1 MGHVVLVGLMGSGK
15 TTVGAALAAAIG
27 VPFRDSDADIAR
39 ETGLT
44 ARQLAARDGIDAL
57 HEREAR
63 HLVGALAQPGTT
75 VIAAAASTLDDP
87 VCRSRLRARRRRH
100 LVVWLRASP
109 AAIAAR
115 LRPDDHR
122 PDLGADLRDVIRR
135 QATRRTSALREVA
148 DITLDATQPPA
159 TLVETI
165 LTHAD
170 AVR

>member
-1 MGHVVLVGLMGSGK
+1 VGHVVLVGLMGSGK

-27 VPFRDSDADIAR
+27 VPFRDSDADIER
-39 ETGLT
+39 DTGLT

-63 HLVGALAQPGTT
+63 HLLDALGQPGTT

-87 VCRSRLRARRRRH
+87 VCRSRLRAPRQ

-135 QATRRTSALREVA
+135 QATRRTPALREVA
-148 DITLDATQPPA
+148 DITLDATQSPA
-159 TLVETI
+159 TLVKTI
-165 LTHAD
+165 RTHAD